1 VCQHTF
7 RPLRLSGKRI
17 PSNQVVMALQEY
29 CAAYLTQHS
38 LNGVQAEEA
47 EEGHGEPGARATLI
61 PTHLDGR
68 IGV

>member
-1 VCQHTF
+1 MCQNTS
-7 RPLRLSGKRI
+7 RPLGLSGKRI
-17 PSNQVVMALQEY
+17 PSHQVVLALQVY

-47 EEGHGEPGARATLI
+47 EEGHGEPGARAMLI
-61 PTHLDGR
+61 PTLLDGR

>member
-1 VCQHTF
+1 
-7 RPLRLSGKRI
+7 
-17 PSNQVVMALQEY
+17 MALQEY

-61 PTHLDGR
+61 PTHLDGH